1 MRVLSKTKI
10 GSFLVISSV
19 LAVWALLA
27 AQPAQAHKPD
37 SPTCSG
43 LPTAA
48 GFFEANNIAA
58 ISPTPVSQD
67 NTQEGLD
74 PDLTTKAGTGS
85 AAKGGNTKYR
95 YAKITVPQLA
105 AGELRVFDTSTTEGH
120 ASDAVLCHKTSQ
132 RARYRT
138 SHPSSHTNAENA
150 RTSALTAAGKAGTA
164 ETAAGAAETAANTAA
179 NDGTITESNAKSALR
194 SASSAL
200 SSASSALSSASSALS
215 SSSGV
220 SKALSNASSA
230 LAKAGN
236 TAAANEAADAATTAQ
251 NAADAATTAKDAATT
266 AKDAATTAANTN
278 NNNDATD
285 EKTALGTSG
294 AEGALDTAEG
304 ALNTAEGALNTAAGA
319 LRTAANALHSAT
331 AVSKPFQLRAE
342 VRPGDEEYILVTTL
356 VEPTLGVRFNG
367 AIANKAVRRAGSLN
381 AGDQHNY
388 SITVTAPGLL
398 TVETTGSTDTA
409 GMLGPTVTAMDDD
422 SGSGSNFKMVV
433 PVEADTT
440 AYTLS
445 VDGQTA
451 STTGAYTLNMAFKV
465 AMQTGATGITNSVT
479 VPDAPTWED
488 STGITADDTTVQIKR
503 VPADGNKADEDYFLL
518 TIDNNA
524 SGFLTVQTT
533 DATGATKKSDT
544 TGTFY
549 GPTGQIA
556 TDSSSGAGNH
566 FKINAPVGEGKAYVV
581 KVTGTDGAYQLKV
594 TIAEAEGNDLLA
606 VPGSQAG
613 PTDTNGDPNLDCS
626 GNDAGEIC
634 PPSSGSPLETERYVF
649 NIEGPGTLY
658 VHTTGNTDT
667 VGTVYGPDGR
677 QLATDDNSGEGNNFR
692 IAVRVR
698 AGLHMVT
705 VRGKDRHEQGVFNL
719 VASFV
724 SGAGPTDPTDPTDP
738 PPATDSTGNFED
750 PPNESTRS
758 GVGLIRGWVC
768 QANRIEVQITNAEG
782 ERVVT
787 ETAAY
792 GSSRPDVV
800 QAQRCQ
806 HSSPNVGFG
815 ITYNFNRL
823 PEGTYTISAL
833 ADGQVIG
840 QAHTFDVVR
849 ISDQEFPTTFT
860 GECVVPNFPA
870 TGQTV
875 TLEWETST
883 QNFQITDIQ

>member
-1 MRVLSKTKI
+1 MRVLLKAKI
-10 GSFLVISSV
+10 GPFLVIFSV
-19 LAVWALLA
+19 LAMWTLLA
-27 AQPAQAHKPD
+27 VGSVQAHKPD
-37 SPTCSG
+37 SPSCSG
-43 LPTAA
+43 LPTATS
-48 GFFEANNIAA
+48 FFTGTETGA
-58 ISPTPVSQD
+58 ITSSALTPALS
-67 NTQEGLD
+67 
-74 PDLTTKAGTGS
+74 TKVGTGNS
-85 AAKGGNTKYR
+85 GGGSTRYR

-105 AGELRVFDTSTTEGH
+105 AGELRVFDTRTAGDN
-120 ASDAVLCHKTSQ
+120 ASDAVLCHGTSQ

-138 SHPSSHTNAENA
+138 SHPSSHSSAESA
-150 RTSALTAAGKAGTA
+150 RTSATNAQATATAAATAAGLTDAS
-164 ETAAGAAETAANTAA
+164 
-179 NDGTITESNAKSALR
+179 ESTAKSALR
-194 SASSAL
+194 TAASAL
-200 SSASSALSSASSALS
+200 TSARNALTSAATALT
-215 SSSGV
+215 
-220 SKALSNASSA
+220 NAGKTTEA
-230 LAKAGN
+230 TTATGDAT
-236 TAAANEAADAATTAQ
+236 TAAAAAT
-251 NAADAATTAKDAATT
+251 D
-266 AKDAATTAANTN
+266 ATTAANATAN
-278 NNNDATD
+278 QDASD
-285 EKTALGTSG
+285 EGSALT
-294 AEGALDTAEG
+294 
-304 ALNTAEGALNTAAGA
+304 TAAGA
-319 LRTAANALHSAT
+319 LTTAASALQTAANELHDAT
-331 AVSKPFQLRAE
+331 AASTVFQLRAE

-356 VEPTLGVRFNG
+356 DAPTLAVQFHG
-367 AIANKAVRRAGSLN
+367 AIAATSVRRAGSLN
-381 AGDQHNY
+381 AGDRHNY

-409 GMLGPTVTAMDDD
+409 GMLGTDVTAMDDD

-433 PVEADTT
+433 PVTAEAT

-451 STTGAYTLNMAFKV
+451 STTGDYTLNMAFKV
-465 AMQTGATGITNSVT
+465 AMQTGAPGTVTGVT
-479 VPDAPTWED
+479 VPGAPTW
-488 STGITADDTTVQIKR
+488 TNTAVAADDTTVQIQR
-503 VPADGNKADEDYFLL
+503 IAADGNRADEDYFLL
-518 TIDNNA
+518 TIDDDA

-556 TDSSSGAGNH
+556 TDSNSGAGNH
-566 FKINAPVGEGKAYVV
+566 FKINAPVEEGKAYLV
-581 KVTGTDGAYQLKV
+581 KVTGSDGQYQLNL
-594 TIAEAEGNDLLA
+594 TLAQAEGTDLLA
-606 VPGSQAG
+606 VPGSQSAASPFNCSDQG
-613 PTDTNGDPNLDCS
+613 EGS
-626 GNDAGEIC
+626 GNQSGEIC
-634 PPSSGSPLETERYVF
+634 LPSSGNPLETERYVF

-658 VHTTGNTDT
+658 MHTTGNTDT
-667 VGTVYGPDGR
+667 VGTIYGPDGR

-692 IAVRVR
+692 IAVRVQ
-698 AGLHMVT
+698 AGLHLVT
-705 VRGKDRHEQGVFNL
+705 VRGKDRYTQGAFGL
-719 VASFV
+719 VTSFV
-724 SGAGPTDPTDPTDP
+724 AGAEPTDPTDPTDP
-738 PPATDSTGNFED
+738 PPPTDLTGNFED
-750 PPNESTRS
+750 PPNNSTRS

-787 ETAAY
+787 QTAAY

-823 PEGTYTISAL
+823 DDGTYTIRAL
-833 ADGQVIG
+833 ADGQVLG